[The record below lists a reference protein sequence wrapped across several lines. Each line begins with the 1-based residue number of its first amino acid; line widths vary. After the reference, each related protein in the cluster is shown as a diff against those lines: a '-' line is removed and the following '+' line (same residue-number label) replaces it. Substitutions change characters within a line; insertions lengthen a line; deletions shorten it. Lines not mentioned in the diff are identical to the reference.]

1 MKKLPLILNIVL
13 LVAVAVLFVL
23 YFTEPK
29 EATTQKQAST
39 MSFDS
44 TALPIAYIELDSIL
58 VNYEMFIDLQDG
70 LMKKQEQSEAELN
83 SKSRAWEK
91 GAADYQDKMS
101 KGLITRSQAQEIEAQ
116 LYQEQ
121 QNLLQLRD
129 QMSMELAEEKQVTDR
144 QVMYSIIEFLEEY
157 NADGQ
162 YQYIFSKAFGGNV
175 LVAEPA
181 LDITNEVLA
190 GLNAKYRQSRE
201 EK

>member
-23 YFTEPK
+23 HFTSPSEDKPAEHVK
-29 EATTQKQAST
+29 T
-39 MSFDS
+39 MRSDS

-70 LMKKQEQSEAELN
+70 LMKKQEQSEAELQ

-91 GAADYQDKMS
+91 GASDYQDKMS
-101 KGLITRSQAQEIEAQ
+101 KGLITRSQAQEMEAQ

-121 QNLLQLRD
+121 QNLIQLRD

-144 QVMYSIIEFLEEY
+144 QVMYSIIEYLEEY
-157 NADGQ
+157 NADGE
-162 YQYIFSKAFGGNV
+162 YQFIFSKSFGDNV

-190 GLNAKYRQSRE
+190 GLNAKYRQSQE

>member
-23 YFTEPK
+23 HFMQPK
-29 EATTQKQAST
+29 EEQPAEKART
-39 MSFDS
+39 MLSDS
-44 TALPIAYIELDSIL
+44 LALPIAYIELDSIL
-58 VNYEMFIDLQDG
+58 VNYEMFIDLQDE
-70 LMKKQEQSEAELN
+70 LMKKQEQSEAELT
-83 SKSRAWEK
+83 SKSRTWER

-101 KGLITRSQAQEIEAQ
+101 KGLITRSQAQEVEAQ

-121 QNLLQLRD
+121 QNLIQLRD

-144 QVMYSIIEFLEEY
+144 QVMYSIIEYLEEY
-157 NADGQ
+157 NADGK
-162 YQYIFSKAFGGNV
+162 YQFIFSKSFGGNL
-175 LVAEPA
+175 LVSEPA

-190 GLNAKYRQSRE
+190 GLNAKYRASAE

>member
-13 LVAVAVLFVL
+13 LIAVAVLFVL
-23 YFTEPK
+23 HFWQPK
-29 EATTQKQAST
+29 EQIADKQT
-39 MSFDS
+39 NTISFDS
-44 TALPIAYIELDSIL
+44 TALPIAFIELDSIL
-58 VNYEMFIDLQDG
+58 VNYEMFIDLQDE
-70 LMKKQEQSEAELN
+70 LVKKQEKSETELQ
-83 SKSRAWEK
+83 SKSRAWER

-101 KGLITRSQAQEIEAQ
+101 KGLITRSQAQEVEAQ

-121 QNLLQLRD
+121 QELIQLRD

-144 QVMYSIIEFLEEY
+144 QVMYSIIEYLEEY
-157 NADGQ
+157 NSNRK

-190 GLNAKYRQSRE
+190 GLNARYRESKE